1 MPRILLIDDDE
12 HLAAPLATY
21 FARFDCVLESASRPS
36 EGLARLR
43 AAVAAP
49 TLPASRAS
57 QSPEE
62 APAAS
67 GRPNGGGYD
76 VVILDVMLPEMDG
89 FALCREIRKESDIP
103 IVMLTARGEVMDRV
117 VGLEIGADDYLPK
130 PFEPRELVARV
141 QTILRRPRTRPV
153 EAPAQTS
160 QRHDFDGLAID
171 LDRREVWRQGERI
184 ELTSTE
190 FELLALLA
198 SDPGKVFNR
207 DDILNRLRGHEADL
221 YTRAVDIVVSRLRR
235 KLEPLDCIKTL
246 RNAGYTLA
254 VGKGVAS

>member
-21 FARFDCVLESASRPS
+21 FARFGFLLDSATRPGQ
-36 EGLARLR
+36 GLAMLR
-43 AAVAAP
+43 ATAYDAA
-49 TLPASRAS
+49 
-57 QSPEE
+57 
-62 APAAS
+62 
-67 GRPNGGGYD
+67 
-76 VVILDVMLPEMDG
+76 ILDVMLPEMDG

-103 IVMLTARGEVMDRV
+103 IVMLTARGDVMDRV
-117 VGLEIGADDYLPK
+117 VGLELGADDYLPK

-141 QTILRRPRTRPV
+141 QTILRRRRNG
-153 EAPAQTS
+153 APAS
-160 QRHDFDGLAID
+160 RDQRRVFQDLVID
-171 LDRREVWRQGERI
+171 LETREVLRQGERL
-184 ELTSTE
+184 ELTGTE
-190 FELLALLA
+190 FELLAMLA
-198 SDPGKVFNR
+198 AEPGKVFSR

-254 VGKGVAS
+254 VGKAEAP